1 MKCYIEKKN
10 KVILSAIIEFVINEN
25 KENNTDI
32 DDTITVVET
41 DIKEVLNELDI
52 QDFSFE
58 YVKGLRNSLTF
69 HNFKIMYKDKKILKV
84 AIDMS
89 DI

>member
-52 QDFSFE
+52 
-58 YVKGLRNSLTF
+58 
-69 HNFKIMYKDKKILKV
+69 
-84 AIDMS
+84 
-89 DI
+89 